1 MDLSVVNHEDYFAK
15 IGDDHKFPIEKFG
28 ALANYLKKNKVVKN
42 FYKPYPCSNET
53 LKRAHSES
61 YIQKVKEKTL
71 DSNTIKKIG
80 FPLVDSVIQRSLVAT
95 GGTVLASK
103 LALDYKLA
111 CNTAGGSHHA
121 NFEGGAGYCVFND
134 VAVAA
139 KFLKHKKLVKKILII
154 DLDVH
159 QGNGSADIFKND
171 KDVFTF
177 SIHSKSNYPAKKS
190 TSNLDVE
197 LEDNIEDEQAGIF
210 NTNLPEGE
218 YEVYYTYTHP
228 ITQCS
233 DTIPHNV
240 TIHPVPDAIFAA
252 DPLGCNNSPYP
263 FAQLTTGAT
272 STLWDLGNG
281 DTSNDWI
288 PDYTYPNIGDY
299 TVTLFASNDLGCVD
313 TAYVDVEVTEVP
325 IAEFIMSTDS
335 GCAALEVDFT
345 NISFAPYSSFE
356 WIFADNYFFDASP
369 ATYAFQQGDSI
380 VQYYPQ
386 LTVSNLCGFDVFI
399 DEERLIVP

>member
-139 KFLKHKKLVKKILII
+139 KFLKHKKLIKKILII

-197 LEDNIEDEQAGIF
+197 LEDNIEDEQYIKTLKYYLSNLNKENFDFVFYIAGVDIHF
-210 NTNLPEGE
+210 NDRLGKLK
-218 YEVYYTYTHP
+218 
-228 ITQCS
+228 IS
-233 DTIPHNV
+233 DDGIKQRDE
-240 TIHPVPDAIFAA
+240 I
-252 DPLGCNNSPYP
+252 
-263 FAQLTTGAT
+263 
-272 STLWDLGNG
+272 
-281 DTSNDWI
+281 
-288 PDYTYPNIGDY
+288 
-299 TVTLFASNDLGCVD
+299 
-313 TAYVDVEVTEVP
+313 VTE
-325 IAEFIMSTDS
+325 
-335 GCAALEVDFT
+335 
-345 NISFAPYSSFE
+345 N
-356 WIFADNYFFDASP
+356 FFSKKIP
-369 ATYAFQQGDSI
+369 
-380 VQYYPQ
+380 
-386 LTVSNLCGFDVFI
+386 LCGVLGGGYNKDFNKLV
-399 DEERLIVP
+399 ELHSYLHQSCAKLL